1 MSTPSGLNLELAQ
14 QQIKDNLIPAF
25 LKKLKEGTD
34 PYAARDALFVQ
45 INELLGALH
54 CNIPKKAKE
63 ELKDDKNF

>member
-45 INELLGALH
+45 INE
-54 CNIPKKAKE
+54 
-63 ELKDDKNF
+63 